1 MNLDNRMI
9 QVKNKTVGGADSN
22 PPESRYMD
30 KLKEIR
36 RARGMTQQQLA
47 DECGIERSRIANY
60 EIDYR
65 EPSIDIIKKLCEAL
79 HCTPND
85 LLGVTVKEE
94 A

>member
-9 QVKNKTVGGADSN
+9 RTKNKTVGGTDSN

-36 RARGMTQQQLA
+36 LARGMTQQQLA
-47 DECGIERSRIANY
+47 DAIGITDAAVCQHESGA
-60 EIDYR
+60 R
-65 EPSIDIIKKLCEAL
+65 EPNIETIMKYCEVL

-85 LLGVTVKEE
+85 LMGVTVKVE